1 MQKFIFV
8 GIFKSIKYWNFRAKK
23 FSKSTIFAAKIQNG
37 VETRFLTKLDFWTE
51 KKILEQCVES
61 YRQQLPPATLVVFQW

>member
-1 MQKFIFV
+1 MQKFIFE

-23 FSKSTIFAAKIQNG
+23 SKSTVFAAKIQNG
-37 VETRFLTKLDFWTE
+37 VETRFLTKLNFWAE